1 MNSIQKDPGRERGS
15 VILLVML
22 ILALLTIIGISAAN
36 MSTTEIKI
44 AANDKNYKMAFYY
57 AESGIFG
64 TAKWIGQVVEG
75 NEVPAAGVG
84 NRFSYLDEDV
94 SGNDDLQQ
102 LLHEAMGYASAYD
115 QADDLQFAMSSPITP
130 GTVGVDFNR
139 RKSIP
144 LAGSSNKFAT
154 GASGVGVN
162 NAIQM
167 PYIISSNSNADNNA
181 SAEVIATYMKINGVG
196 GL

>member
-1 MNSIQKDPGRERGS
+1 MYSKQKDPGRERGS
-15 VILLVML
+15 VLLLVML
-22 ILALLTIIGISAAN
+22 ILVLLTIIGISATN
-36 MSTTEIKI
+36 MSNTEIKI
-44 AANDKNYKMAFYY
+44 AANDKNYKMAFFY

-75 NEVPAAGVG
+75 NEVPVAGAG
-84 NRFSYLDEDV
+84 NRFSYLDEDIL
-94 SGNDDLQQ
+94 GNDDLTK
-102 LLHEAMGYASAYD
+102 LLGEAMGYASAYD
-115 QADDLQFAMSSPITP
+115 DAMDLEFDMSSPIQT

-139 RKSIP
+139 RKAVP
-144 LAGSSNKFAT
+144 LVGSSNKFAT

-167 PYIISSNSNADNNA
+167 PYIISSNANADDNA
-181 SAEVIATYMKINGVG
+181 SARVIATYMKINGVG